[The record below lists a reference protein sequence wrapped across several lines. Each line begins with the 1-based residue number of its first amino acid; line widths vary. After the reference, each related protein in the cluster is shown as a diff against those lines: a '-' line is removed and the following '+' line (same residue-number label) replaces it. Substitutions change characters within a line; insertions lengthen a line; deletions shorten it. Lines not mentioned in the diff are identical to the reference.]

1 MPNKFRL
8 FCVYLAEGCRLQGGL
23 EGGGWPRKEN
33 YKSFDEAC
41 CVLKKKGHR
50 GRGFDGVGSRR
61 ASSREI
67 QLPLNKLIHC
77 SRPSATFSVGQR
89 SNNPPFP
96 PFLGA
101 TRHFPP
107 SLLSFFPSLPFP
119 ILSFFLF
126 LNIDK
131 LKHRLF
137 SNLSKRIIVVSLS
150 RRTGRRRRGE
160 KRGEER
166 EGRSVSIK
174 FDQRNE

>member
-137 SNLSKRIIVVSLS
+137 SNFSKRIIVVSLS
-150 RRTGRRRRGE
+150 RRRGRRRRGE

-174 FDQRNE
+174 FDRRNE